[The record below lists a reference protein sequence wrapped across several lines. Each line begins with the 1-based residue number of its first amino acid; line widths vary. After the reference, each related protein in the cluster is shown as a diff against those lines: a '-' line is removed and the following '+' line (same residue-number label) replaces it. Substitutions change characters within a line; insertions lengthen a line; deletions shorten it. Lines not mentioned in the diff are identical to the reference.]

1 MDLKLGD
8 KVAIVTGGTQG
19 IGKATA
25 IVLAREGAC
34 VVIAARGRELL
45 ETVAADIRA
54 AGGKVAA
61 IQADVSKPDDCE
73 RLVAGALASFGR
85 LDILVN
91 NAGTSAT
98 GEFESVTDA
107 TWQADFDLKLFGAI
121 RLARLAIPQMR
132 KQGGGRIINI
142 TNIGA
147 KQPRAK
153 SMPTTVTRAAG
164 LALTKALSKEFAADK
179 ILVNTV
185 CIGLIRAGQHERK
198 AAQSGVEVESI
209 YAGMGR
215 DIPLG
220 RVGLAEEVANVI
232 TFLASDAASYVT
244 GTSIN
249 LDGGTSAVL

>member
-85 LDILVN
+85 LDILV
-91 NAGTSAT
+91 
-98 GEFESVTDA
+98 TDSNS
-107 TWQADFDLKLFGAI
+107 QAH
-121 RLARLAIPQMR
+121 R
-132 KQGGGRIINI
+132 
-142 TNIGA
+142 
-147 KQPRAK
+147 QP
-153 SMPTTVTRAAG
+153 
-164 LALTKALSKEFAADK
+164 
-179 ILVNTV
+179 
-185 CIGLIRAGQHERK
+185 
-198 AAQSGVEVESI
+198 
-209 YAGMGR
+209 
-215 DIPLG
+215 
-220 RVGLAEEVANVI
+220 AN
-232 TFLASDAASYVT
+232 S
-244 GTSIN
+244 N
-249 LDGGTSAVL
+249 Q